1 MHRVRVDTEPR
12 AVVVTA
18 EGELD
23 AYAAPELTAS
33 FEEVSREARVAVDL
47 GNVSFMDST
56 ALGILVR
63 AVRELGERKADV
75 RVVLP
80 HTTARRIFELT
91 MLHEILPVAASR
103 EEALAELSP

>member
-18 EGELD
+18 VGELD
-23 AYAAPELTAS
+23 AYAAPELTEC
-33 FEEVSREARVAVDL
+33 FEEASRAARVVVDL
-47 GNVSFMDST
+47 SGASFMDST

-63 AVRELGERKADV
+63 AVRELGERKAEV

-80 HTTARRIFELT
+80 HTSARRIFELT

-103 EEALAELSP
+103 EEALAELG

>member
-18 EGELD
+18 DGELD
-23 AYAAPELTAS
+23 AYASPELTS
-33 FEEVSREARVAVDL
+33 CFEEVSREARVVIDL
-47 GNVSFMDST
+47 GGVSFMDST

-63 AVRELGERKADV
+63 AVRELGERNADV

-80 HTTARRIFELT
+80 HTSARRIFELT
-91 MLHEILPVAASR
+91 MLHELLPVAPSR
-103 EEALAELSP
+103 QEALAELDA